1 MDPEVGTEKSV
12 RSHTC
17 RNRHAWNRI
26 EWKSRLLPLTV
37 ETSIWNPVQVDGVHP
52 RFCRK
57 KIMLL
62 FTSHLILSQSCQKKQ
77 LYHVIQQQMIDK
89 YMYFWRDPK
98 ICLSQMSHQVRT
110 YFDHII
116 FGRPRSQCN
125 KSRIESRGEQDAMSL
140 GRRIFYLNISILSVE
155 RQASSCP
162 ALSLMTYQICPD
174 DLFIKLAAATIRVVH
189 FPSTLRSHL
198 SCTAEITRNIVQVTA
213 CTDPAIKLRDRTL
226 QRHRGNQ
233 VGRVHR
239 SPLPGP
245 ILSFGNGFLQSILID
260 RGLLPFRN
268 FSRLCWMVLVTYQ
281 CIRYWY

>member
-1 MDPEVGTEKSV
+1 
-12 RSHTC
+12 
-17 RNRHAWNRI
+17 
-26 EWKSRLLPLTV
+26 
-37 ETSIWNPVQVDGVHP
+37 
-52 RFCRK
+52 
-57 KIMLL
+57 
-62 FTSHLILSQSCQKKQ
+62 
-77 LYHVIQQQMIDK
+77 MIDK
-89 YMYFWRDPK
+89 YMYFWRDPR
-98 ICLSQMSHQVRT
+98 IRLSQMSHQVRT

-155 RQASSCP
+155 RQASLCP

>member
-1 MDPEVGTEKSV
+1 MAFTHGFVERRLCFSLHPTLFFPRVARKQKTVISC
-12 RSHTC
+12 HTRRC
-17 RNRHAWNRI
+17 
-26 EWKSRLLPLTV
+26 
-37 ETSIWNPVQVDGVHP
+37 
-52 RFCRK
+52 
-57 KIMLL
+57 
-62 FTSHLILSQSCQKKQ
+62 
-77 LYHVIQQQMIDK
+77 QQMIDK
-89 YMYFWRDPK
+89 YMYFWRDPR
-98 ICLSQMSHQVRT
+98 IYLSQMSHQVRT

-125 KSRIESRGEQDAMSL
+125 KSRIESRGEQNAMSL

-245 ILSFGNGFLQSILID
+245 ILSFGHGFLQSILID

-268 FSRLCWMVLVTYQ
+268 FSRLC
-281 CIRYWY
+281 